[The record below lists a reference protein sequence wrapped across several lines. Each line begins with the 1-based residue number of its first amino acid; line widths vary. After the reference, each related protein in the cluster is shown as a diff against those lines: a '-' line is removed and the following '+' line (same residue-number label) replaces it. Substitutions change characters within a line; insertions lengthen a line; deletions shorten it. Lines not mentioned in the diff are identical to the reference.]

1 MHSEDDFIQ
10 LSAFVENLSKFFDA
24 RHGKVF
30 STGKMPRV
38 SNALHTKALLF
49 VNGGFS
55 VALP

>member
-1 MHSEDDFIQ
+1 MPVF
-10 LSAFVENLSKFFDA
+10 FVENLSKFFGA

-49 VNGGFS
+49 AAGGFS
-55 VALP
+55 LALS